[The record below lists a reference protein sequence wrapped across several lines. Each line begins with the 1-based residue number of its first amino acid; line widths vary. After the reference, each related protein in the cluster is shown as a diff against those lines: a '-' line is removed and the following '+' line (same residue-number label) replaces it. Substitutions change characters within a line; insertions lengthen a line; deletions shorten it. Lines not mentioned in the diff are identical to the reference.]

1 MSDASTLPQTPPN
14 QLAVWLFPMLR
25 HPSVYGFMGIVILAL
40 DLLTGPFLMFPILFV
55 IPVTLSAWF
64 CSSRCA
70 FSLALLLPLG
80 RFFIAAFAEH
90 TFPPIFAAAN
100 AVIRAAVLGFI
111 AYLVCRTARQTK
123 EQDRQMRLLEGI
135 LHICT
140 FCKKIKDERENW
152 KPIEGYIAEH
162 SEAQF
167 SNSMCPECAKR
178 NYGHFFPGR

>member
-1 MSDASTLPQTPPN
+1 MNDISTLPQPPPN
-14 QLAVWLFPMLR
+14 QSAARLIPLLA
-25 HPSVYGFMGIVILAL
+25 HPWVYFIMGAIILAL
-40 DLLTGPFLMFPILFV
+40 DLLTGPYLMFPILFV

-64 CSSRCA
+64 CSSRLA
-70 FSLALLLPLG
+70 FSLAVLLPLG

-90 TFPPIFAAAN
+90 NFPPLFAAAN
-100 AVIRAAVLGFI
+100 ALIRTAVLGFI
-111 AYLVCRTARQTK
+111 AYLVCRTARQTR
-123 EQDRQMRLLEGI
+123 EQERQLRMLEGI
-135 LHICT
+135 LHICM

-178 NYGHFFPGR
+178 NYGHLFPGK